1 MKNISIC
8 MYGAASEE
16 IDPSFIQG
24 GEELGR
30 MIAMHGHTMVYGGGG
45 TGMMGACARGVTM
58 ANGTVTGIIPTFMKD
73 FEDIYEK
80 CTNKIMVRTMSERK
94 EIMEK
99 MAEAFVI
106 CPGGIGT
113 MDEFF
118 QILTLEYLNQK
129 KAPIIVFNINGFFDS
144 VLEFIEQGINLG
156 FIHKRV
162 RELYVVRNTPEDV
175 LKFID
180 SMS

>member
-1 MKNISIC
+1 
-8 MYGAASEE
+8 MYGAASED
-16 IDPSFIQG
+16 IDPSFISQ
-24 GEELGR
+24 GEELGKL
-30 MIAMHGHTMVYGGGG
+30 ISVYGHTLVYGGGS
-45 TGMMGACARGVTM
+45 TGMMGACARGATS
-58 ANGTVTGIIPTFMKD
+58 ARGQIIGVVPTFMKD